1 MHCTVVTFNMK
12 KLHFEYY
19 LLEVSHTTSDE
30 FGTALNFWLYGST
43 IDKLQNGL
51 TFIASKALDSI
62 GPL

>member
-1 MHCTVVTFNMK
+1 MK

-30 FGTALNFWLYGST
+30 FGTALNFWLYDST